1 MNGAVLVLYY
11 LDFLLIGL
19 LPKVF
24 FKKDGKLN
32 FMWWLT
38 ASPFLLCTIFI
49 TLSFTGLWAPF
60 TGYNTLGTKF
70 LGVISIPLSLIS
82 VMLIAFTF
90 GTHRVPIALWH
101 QKNDA
106 PQHIVTFGAYE
117 KIRHPFYSS
126 FIIALMGALFYCPH
140 WGTFLTL
147 ICGIIIL
154 TYTAKQEEKKFLVSQ
169 FAAEYANYMK
179 KTGRFFPKWSKV

>member
-1 MNGAVLVLYY
+1 MNGAILVLFY

-32 FMWWLT
+32 FMWWVT
-38 ASPFLLCTIFI
+38 AAPFLLCALFI
-49 TLSFTGLWAPF
+49 TFSFIGWWSPI
-60 TGYNTLGTKF
+60 TGYNTFWTKF
-70 LGVISIPLSLIS
+70 LGVLSIPLSITS
-82 VMLIAFTF
+82 VMLIAFTL

-126 FIIALMGALFYCPH
+126 FIIALTGALLYCPH
-140 WGTFLTL
+140 WGTLLTFLY
-147 ICGIIIL
+147 GIMIL
-154 TYTAKQEEKKFLVSQ
+154 TRTAKQEEKNFLSSA
-169 FAAEYANYMK
+169 FSEEYANYIK
-179 KTGRFFPKWSKV
+179 RTGRFFPKWGKV